1 MGDAESEREFGRD
14 GWLLLAGVAL
24 ALVVVPLVIYLNPP
38 GVPFVVAYLIL
49 PLAPAVL
56 LALLAVYVT
65 TTP

>member
-1 MGDAESEREFGRD
+1 MSDPDGEFGRE
-14 GWLLLAGVAL
+14 GWFLLAGIAL
-24 ALVVVPLVIYLNPP
+24 AFVVVPLVIYLNPP
-38 GVPFVVAYLIL
+38 GVPFVVAYLLL